1 MFQRLLKPLPMGAV
15 VAEWVLGMT
24 LYAAIVAWLFHHFEI
39 KMVDMAA
46 EMTLL
51 NGLILGLLLVFRN
64 NTAYDRWWEGR
75 KLWGQLVNDSRNLS
89 LKAVSVATPE
99 ERRELAR
106 LVGGFANALRLHL
119 RGTSKLSEVPGFQQ
133 AAERPTHVPLFLAGR
148 VQTMVDQWR
157 NSGRI
162 EAALAPVF
170 DVHIRG
176 LMDVCGAC
184 ERIHSTPLAKS
195 YVALLRHGIAIYAVA
210 APWIVAWDIGLWSV
224 PVCALMFYYIFG
236 VELLAEELEDPF
248 GTGPDDLDLDRY
260 CRTIEH
266 SMDQVLLSDPNA
278 TAVPT

>member
-1 MFQRLLKPLPMGAV
+1 MGAI

-24 LYAAIVAWLFHHFEI
+24 LYAAIVAWLFHHFKIE
-39 KMVDMAA
+39 MVDMAA

-89 LKAVSVATPE
+89 LKAVGVASPE
-99 ERRELAR
+99 ERRELA
-106 LVGGFANALRLHL
+106 LLQSGFANALRLHL
-119 RGTSKLSEVPGFQQ
+119 RGPTKLSDVPGFSQ
-133 AAERPTHVPLFLAGR
+133 ATAKPVHVPLYLAGQ
-148 VQTMVDQWR
+148 VQALADRWLT
-157 NSGRI
+157 SGRI

-184 ERIHSTPLAKS
+184 ERIHTTPLAKS

-210 APWIVAWDIGLWSV
+210 APWFVAWDIGLWSV
-224 PVCALMFYYIFG
+224 PVCALMFYFIFG

-260 CRTIEH
+260 CHTIEN
-266 SMDQVLLSDPNA
+266 SVNQVLLTEHVEPVS
-278 TAVPT
+278 AV

>member
-1 MFQRLLKPLPMGAV
+1 MFDRLLKPLPMGAI

-24 LYAAIVAWLFHHFEI
+24 LYTTIVAWLLYRFEI
-39 KMVDMAA
+39 ELVDMAA

-89 LKAVSVATPE
+89 LKAMSVASPE
-99 ERRELAR
+99 ERRQLAR
-106 LVGGFANALRLHL
+106 LLGGFANALRLHL
-119 RGTSKLSEVPGFQQ
+119 RGPTKLADVPGFGQE
-133 AAERPTHVPLFLAGR
+133 AAKPIHVPLYLAGQVQALADEWR
-148 VQTMVDQWR
+148 V
-157 NSGRI
+157 SGRI
-162 EAALAPVF
+162 EAALTPVF

-184 ERIHSTPLAKS
+184 ERIHTTPLAKS

-210 APWIVAWDIGLWSV
+210 APWFVAWDIGFWSI
-224 PVCALMFYYIFG
+224 PVSALMFYYIFG

-260 CRTIEH
+260 CRTIEN
-266 SMDQVLLSDPNA
+266 SVNQVLLTDQPA
-278 TAVPT
+278 TAIRA